1 MRAVSAKAEKNLTEK
16 FSRARAQR
24 ARARDVYDLIG
35 FTRMYEDGTCEVEEG
50 LWSQTLSFT
59 DISYQAAMHE
69 DQEAYF
75 DKYCEIFNY
84 AGPEASLELSILNMP
99 IPREEIGHRRFFEAA
114 TGMEEY
120 VQEYNNVLNDKMLEG
135 RNNLVKSRFLT
146 FSVAAP
152 DYEEAVHKLAAIR
165 GDLENALGRLGCDTH
180 QLDGTERLEVI
191 AGQLRPGHDFTFSY
205 EDLYHSGLTAKD
217 YVCPAL
223 LDFAPDG
230 LDDCFRT
237 EGTWG
242 QVLRIAGIGS
252 RIADTALANIID
264 LPFPVNISVHTQAA
278 APGQDV
284 NYVKE
289 RLSWMDKD
297 IADKQ
302 MRSVARGHDAG
313 LIPQDL
319 AYSKDEAE
327 ELLDQLLYKNQRLF
341 RFTAAIYTFAD
352 TYEKL
357 QEQVLEIIRAGKNSA
372 LTIDAAACQ
381 QKQGLNTV
389 LPLGM
394 NHMFH
399 ERHLTTAQLGM
410 LMPFATLEIFLKS
423 GGYYGQNHESKN
435 LIILDRKTMS
445 NPAGWIFGTPGSGK
459 SFAVKREITNT
470 RLIHP
475 EDEIYI
481 VDPNNEYTLLTS
493 SLGGENFI
501 LSNSGG
507 DRVNLFD
514 FYEGSEE
521 VTGEDPVSAKAETV
535 MAICSTVLR
544 GTDGSGLSAHDVSVV
559 DRCVRLTYERFFDS
573 PTPPTLGD
581 FYETLCAQPDA
592 GGLPGALEL
601 YVTGSAAAFN
611 SATTVDIQ
619 RGMTCFSFKALGKN
633 MRTFAMLVILD
644 FVYNRMLYNF
654 HRGVRTWVYVD
665 EAQSMFDDPGV
676 LAYFDRF
683 WSEGRKFGLIP
694 TAISQNADRVFA
706 NEQARTTLSNS
717 DFLMLFRQAK
727 ADRALLASLL
737 NLSSQQEKYI
747 DKSCADGS
755 GLLCVKAARVCFEDN
770 FPKGRLYD
778 LWNTKPEEIAE
789 RRRAQ
794 WMQRQTAAAVAAEA
808 E

>member
-1 MRAVSAKAEKNLTEK
+1 
-16 FSRARAQR
+16 
-24 ARARDVYDLIG
+24 
-35 FTRMYEDGTCEVEEG
+35 
-50 LWSQTLSFT
+50 
-59 DISYQAAMHE
+59 
-69 DQEAYF
+69 
-75 DKYCEIFNY
+75 
-84 AGPEASLELSILNMP
+84 
-99 IPREEIGHRRFFEAA
+99 
-114 TGMEEY
+114 
-120 VQEYNNVLNDKMLEG
+120 
-135 RNNLVKSRFLT
+135 
-146 FSVAAP
+146 
-152 DYEEAVHKLAAIR
+152 
-165 GDLENALGRLGCDTH
+165 
-180 QLDGTERLEVI
+180 
-191 AGQLRPGHDFTFSY
+191 
-205 EDLYHSGLTAKD
+205 
-217 YVCPAL
+217 
-223 LDFAPDG
+223 
-230 LDDCFRT
+230 
-237 EGTWG
+237 
-242 QVLRIAGIGS
+242 
-252 RIADTALANIID
+252 ID